1 MTATSFEIHG
11 HCDDRFAAVR
21 AEFERNFTERGDVG
35 AAVAVTI
42 DGEPVIDL
50 WAGWLDEARTR
61 PWDRDAL
68 INIYSVG
75 KAMTAIS
82 VLRLVEQGKVDL
94 DAPVATYWP
103 EFAQAGKENVP
114 VRYLLTHQAGL
125 VAVRKPL
132 PPGGF
137 LDWDLMTTELAAQE
151 PWWKPGT
158 GHGYHTNTYGHL
170 GGEIVRRVAGRSLG
184 TYFREELSEPLG
196 VELLIGFGPEYDHRV
211 ADIIPYRG
219 EQDPNRRPWLNQD
232 PATLEGIELARYLA
246 YRNPPPKEDGS
257 TGVNTRAWRAAEYP
271 STNPHGNARGIA
283 RLFGALACGGSVD
296 NVEVLTPETIEQAN
310 TIQADGE
317 DLVLGRPTRFGLGF
331 QLTMP
336 GVRPLGPNPRAFGH
350 YGAGAL
356 LGFADPDAGLGFGY
370 VCNQSGRS
378 WRDPRNIALIDA
390 VYSAV

>member
-1 MTATSFEIHG
+1 MTATAIKIHG
-11 HCDDRFAAVR
+11 HCDERFAPVR
-21 AEFERNFTERGDVG
+21 VEFERNFAERGDIG
-35 AAVAVTI
+35 AAVAITI
-42 DGEPVIDL
+42 DGESVVDL
-50 WAGWLDEARTR
+50 WAGWLDEDRTR
-61 PWDRDAL
+61 PWERDAL

-75 KAMTAIS
+75 KAMTAIA
-82 VLRLVEQGKVDL
+82 VLRLVDEGKVDL

-103 EFAQAGKENVP
+103 EFAQAGKADLP

-125 VAVRKPL
+125 VAIEKPL
-132 PPGGF
+132 APGAF
-137 LDWDLMTTELAAQE
+137 LDWDLMTSELAAQA
-151 PWWKPGT
+151 PWWEPGA

-170 GGEIVRRVAGRSLG
+170 GGEIIRRVTSRSLG
-184 TYFREELSEPLG
+184 TYFREEIADPLG

-219 EQDPNRRPWLNQD
+219 EQDASRRPWLNAD
-232 PATLEGIELARYLA
+232 PATLEGVQLGRYLA

-283 RLFGALACGGSVD
+283 RLFGALACDGEVD
-296 NVEVLTPETIEQAN
+296 RIRVLSPETIDRAN
-310 TIQADGE
+310 TIEADGE

-336 GVRPLGPNPRAFGH
+336 GIRPLGPNPKSFGH
-350 YGAGAL
+350 YGAGGM
-356 LGFADPDAGLGFGY
+356 LGYSDPDQQLGFGY

-378 WRDPRNIALIDA
+378 WRDPRNISLIDA
-390 VYSAV
+390 VYESV

>member
-1 MTATSFEIHG
+1 MTATAIEIHG
-11 HCDDRFAAVR
+11 HCDDSFAAVR
-21 AEFERNFTERGDVG
+21 REFERNFTERGDIG

-42 DGEPVIDL
+42 DGESVVDL
-50 WAGWLDEARTR
+50 WAGWLDEDRTR
-61 PWDRDAL
+61 PWERDAL

-82 VLRLVEQGKVDL
+82 VLRLIDEGKVAL
-94 DAPVATYWP
+94 DEPVATYWP
-103 EFAQAGKENVP
+103 EFAQAGKADLP

-125 VAVRKPL
+125 VAVQKPL
-132 PPGGF
+132 PPGSF
-137 LDWDLMTTELAAQE
+137 LDWNLMTSELAAQA
-151 PWWKPGT
+151 PWWEPGT

-170 GGEIVRRVAGRSLG
+170 GGELVRRVTGRSLG
-184 TYFREELSEPLG
+184 TYFREEVSEPLG
-196 VELLIGFGPEYDHRV
+196 EELLIGFGPEYDHRV
-211 ADIIPYRG
+211 ADMIPYRG
-219 EQDPNRRPWLNQD
+219 EQDASRRPWLDAD
-232 PATLEGIELARYLA
+232 PATLEGIELGRYLA

-271 STNPHGNARGIA
+271 STNPHGNARGMA
-283 RLFGALACGGSVD
+283 RLFGALASDGEVD
-296 NVEVLTPETIEQAN
+296 GVRVLSSDLIEQAN
-310 TIQADGE
+310 TIEADGT

-336 GVRPLGPNPRAFGH
+336 EVRPLGPNPRAFGH

-356 LGFADPDAGLGFGY
+356 LGFADPDERLGFGY

-390 VYSAV
+390 MYESL

>member
-1 MTATSFEIHG
+1 MTATALEIHG
-11 HCDDRFAAVR
+11 HCDERFAAVR
-21 AEFERNFTERGDVG
+21 REFERNFAERGDVG
-35 AAVAVTI
+35 AAVALTI
-42 DGEPVIDL
+42 DGEPVVDL
-50 WAGWLDEARTR
+50 WAGWLDEGRTR
-61 PWDRDAL
+61 PWERDAL

-82 VLRLVEQGKVDL
+82 LLRLVDEGKVDL

-103 EFAQAGKENVP
+103 EFAQAGKADLP

-125 VAVRKPL
+125 VAIEKPL
-132 PPGGF
+132 APGSF
-137 LDWDLMTTELAAQE
+137 LDWDLMISELAAQA
-151 PWWKPGT
+151 PWWTPGT

-170 GGEIVRRVAGRSLG
+170 GGEIVRRVTGRSLG
-184 TYFREELSEPLG
+184 AYFREEIATPLD

-219 EQDPNRRPWLNQD
+219 EQDASRRPWLDAD
-232 PATLEGIELARYLA
+232 PATLEGIELGRYLA
-246 YRNPPPKEDGS
+246 YRNPAPKEDGS

-283 RLFGALACGGSVD
+283 RLFGALACDGEVD
-296 NVEVLTPETIEQAN
+296 GIRVLSPETIDRAN
-310 TIQADGE
+310 TIEADGE

-336 GVRPLGPNPRAFGH
+336 GVRPLGPNLRSFGH
-350 YGAGAL
+350 YGAGGM
-356 LGFADPDAGLGFGY
+356 LGFADPDQRLGFGF

-390 VYSAV
+390 IYESP

>member
-1 MTATSFEIHG
+1 MTATAVEIHG
-11 HCDDRFAAVR
+11 HCDERFGAVR
-21 AEFERNFTERGDVG
+21 REFERNFTERSDVG

-42 DGEPVIDL
+42 DGESIVDL
-50 WAGWLDEARTR
+50 WAGWLDEDRTR
-61 PWDRDAL
+61 PWERDAL
-68 INIYSVG
+68 VNIYSVG

-82 VLRLVEQGKVDL
+82 VLRLVDEGKVDL

-103 EFAQAGKENVP
+103 EFAQAGKADLP

-125 VAVRKPL
+125 VAVQKPL
-132 PPGGF
+132 PPGSF
-137 LDWDLMTTELAAQE
+137 LDWDLMTSELAAQA
-151 PWWKPGT
+151 PWWTPGT

-170 GGEIVRRVAGRSLG
+170 GGEVVRRVTGRSLG
-184 TYFREELSEPLG
+184 TYFREEVAEPLG
-196 VELLIGFGPEYDHRV
+196 EELLIGFGPEYDHRV
-211 ADIIPYRG
+211 ADMIPYRG
-219 EQDPNRRPWLNQD
+219 EQDASRRPWLDAD
-232 PATLEGIELARYLA
+232 PATLEGIELGRYLA

-271 STNPHGNARGIA
+271 STNPHGNARGMA
-283 RLFGALACGGSVD
+283 RLFGALASDGAVD
-296 NVEVLTPETIEQAN
+296 GVRVLSSDLIDQAN
-310 TIQADGE
+310 TIEADGT

-336 GVRPLGPNPRAFGH
+336 DVRPLGPNPRAFGH

-356 LGFADPDAGLGFGY
+356 LGFADPDERLGFGY

-390 VYSAV
+390 TYESL